1 MNAQKGFTL
10 IELMIVIA
18 IIGILAAIALPA
30 YQDYISKSQVTRV
43 VGELAAGKT
52 AIDAAL
58 FEGKTPVLN
67 KASDTSNENIGLTTS
82 DTSTKPRSNLLAE
95 TGITLTE
102 ANNVLT
108 LKGTLGRNANKD
120 ITGTEVNQI
129 RDVNGN
135 WSCTVKGVDGKG
147 WKDKFI
153 PAGCVKAT
161 Q

>member
-1 MNAQKGFTL
+1 MTF
-10 IELMIVIA
+10 
-18 IIGILAAIALPA
+18 IGILAAIALPA

-58 FEGKTPVLN
+58 FDGKQPVL
-67 KASDTSNENIGLTTS
+67 SEESNATKENIGLTTS
-82 DTSTKPRSNLLAE
+82 ASSTKARSNLLAE
-95 TGITLTE
+95 NGISLTE

-120 ITGTEVNQI
+120 IAGTEVNQN

-135 WSCTVKGVDGKG
+135 WSCTVKGVTGKG
-147 WKDKFI
+147 WKEKFI
-153 PAGCVKAT
+153 PAGCTTAS
-161 Q
+161 

>member
-1 MNAQKGFTL
+1 MTF
-10 IELMIVIA
+10 
-18 IIGILAAIALPA
+18 IGILAAIALPA

-58 FEGKTPVLN
+58 FDGKKPVLN
-67 KASDTSNENIGLTTS
+67 EESTATKENIGLTTAPN
-82 DTSTKPRSNLLAE
+82 STKARSNLLAE
-95 TGITLTE
+95 DGITLTE

-120 ITGTEVNQI
+120 IAGTEVNQS

-135 WSCTVKGVDGKG
+135 WSCTVKGVTGKG

-153 PAGCVKAT
+153 PAGCTKAT
-161 Q
+161 